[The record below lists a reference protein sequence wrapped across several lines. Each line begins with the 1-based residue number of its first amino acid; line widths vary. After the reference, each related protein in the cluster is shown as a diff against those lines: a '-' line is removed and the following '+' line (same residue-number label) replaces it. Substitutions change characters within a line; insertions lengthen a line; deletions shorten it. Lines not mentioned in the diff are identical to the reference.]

1 MKFRI
6 RKLCSA
12 TEEYEAMTDGPLDLD
27 SLSVA
32 LSKQPGIEVAFCP
45 PVLNIL
51 FEDEGV
57 VAKLYS
63 SGKALITANT
73 KADVEHACSVLARA
87 IEEVNNS
94 NHSIMINTNFPP

>member
-12 TEEYEAMTDGPLDLD
+12 IDEYEAMTDGPLDLD
-27 SLSVA
+27 SLNAA
-32 LSKQPGIEVAFCP
+32 LSKHPGIEVSFCP

-57 VAKLYS
+57 VIKMYS
-63 SGKALITANT
+63 SGKALIQANT
-73 KADVEHACSVLARA
+73 KEEVEHVCSILAQV
-87 IEEVNNS
+87 IEES
-94 NHSIMINTNFPP
+94 NDSNKTEM

>member
-27 SLSVA
+27 LLIVA
-32 LSKQPGIEVAFCP
+32 LTEHPGIEVAFFP

-57 VAKLYS
+57 AIKMYS
-63 SGKALITANT
+63 SGRALIQANT
-73 KADVEHACSVLARA
+73 KEDVEQVCSVLALV
-87 IEEVNNS
+87 IENCNRS
-94 NHSIMINTNFPP
+94 NRNEMETN

>member
-12 TEEYEAMTDGPLDLD
+12 TEEYEAMTDSPIDLD
-27 SLSVA
+27 SLNAA
-32 LSKQPGIEVAFCP
+32 LSKLPGTEVTFCP
-45 PVLNIL
+45 PFLNIL

-57 VAKLYS
+57 VVKLYS

-73 KADVEHACSVLARA
+73 KENVENACSGLARA
-87 IEEVNNS
+87 IEES
-94 NHSIMINTNFPP
+94 NDSNKTEM